1 MYQEYFT
8 EEHQIFRTS
17 IRKFVEKE
25 IKPHIDQWEDEELF
39 PVELYKKAAD
49 AGFLGLEY
57 PEAYGGS
64 PCDKF
69 MNIAYTEEM
78 IRAGSVGLVAGL
90 GSYSIAMPPVLSMGT
105 EEQKQKFLVPVL
117 KGEKI
122 SALGI
127 TEPNAGSDVANIR
140 TRAVRNGDHYIVNG
154 SKTFITS
161 GCRAHFI
168 TTAVRT
174 GGAGYKGVSLLMIDS
189 STPGFTVAKKIRK
202 MGWNAS
208 DTAELSFVDCRVPVE
223 NMLGGEGQGFVGIMI
238 NFQNERLAL
247 AVMAHAVAE
256 LALEE
261 SIKYA
266 KTREAFG
273 RTLSG
278 FQVTRHKLVDM
289 ATQVEVAKQFNYR
302 VAAKMQAGQN
312 AIREVAHAACRSDE
326 GCRDED
332 DARIVHGQALR
343 ERDRREGCRRL
354 RPDSRRLWL
363 CPGISG
369 GAALPGFPYS
379 RHRRRNNRNH
389 EGDHQ

>member
-1 MYQEYFT
+1 
-8 EEHQIFRTS
+8 
-17 IRKFVEKE
+17 
-25 IKPHIDQWEDEELF
+25 
-39 PVELYKKAAD
+39 
-49 AGFLGLEY
+49 
-57 PEAYGGS
+57 
-64 PCDKF
+64 
-69 MNIAYTEEM
+69 
-78 IRAGSVGLVAGL
+78 
-90 GSYSIAMPPVLSMGT
+90 MGT
-105 EEQKQKFLVPVL
+105 EKQKQKFLVPIL

-302 VAAKMQAGQN
+302 VAAKMQAGQD
-312 AIREVAHAACRSDE
+312 AIRDVSMAKNFACEVCDKVVY
-326 GCRDED
+326 
-332 DARIVHGQALR
+332 DAVQIHGGYGYAR
-343 ERDRREGCRRL
+343 EYLVERL
-354 RPDSRRLWL
+354 YRDSRIL
-363 CPGISG
+363 GIG
-369 GAALPGFPYS
+369 GGTTEIMKEIISKVSQF
-379 RHRRRNNRNH
+379 
-389 EGDHQ
+389 

>member
-1 MYQEYFT
+1 MKMEVFMYQEYFT

-17 IRKFVEKE
+17 VRKFVEKE
-25 IKPHIDQWEDEELF
+25 IKPHIDHWEDEELF

-78 IRAGSVGLVAGL
+78 VRAGSVGLVAGL

-105 EEQKQKFLVPVL
+105 EKQKQKFLVPVL

-208 DTAELSFVDCRVPVE
+208 DTAELSFMDCRVPVE

-289 ATQVEVAKQFNYR
+289 ATRVEVAKQFNYR
-302 VAAKMQAGQN
+302 VAAKMQAGQD
-312 AIREVAHAACRSDE
+312 AIRDVSMAKNFACEVCDKVVY
-326 GCRDED
+326 
-332 DARIVHGQALR
+332 DAVQIHGGYGYAR
-343 ERDRREGCRRL
+343 EYLVERL
-354 RPDSRRLWL
+354 YRDSRIL
-363 CPGISG
+363 GIG
-369 GAALPGFPYS
+369 GGTTEIMKEIISKVSQF
-379 RHRRRNNRNH
+379 
-389 EGDHQ
+389 

>member
-17 IRKFVEKE
+17 VRKFVEKE
-25 IKPHIDQWEDEELF
+25 IKPHIDHWEDEELF

-289 ATQVEVAKQFNYR
+289 ATKVEVAKQFNYR
-302 VAAKMQAGQN
+302 VAAKMQAGQD
-312 AIREVAHAACRSDE
+312 AIRDVSMAKNFACEVCDKVVY
-326 GCRDED
+326 
-332 DARIVHGQALR
+332 DAVQIHGGYGYAR
-343 ERDRREGCRRL
+343 EYLVERL
-354 RPDSRRLWL
+354 YRDSRIL
-363 CPGISG
+363 GIG
-369 GAALPGFPYS
+369 GGTTEIMKEIISKVSQF
-379 RHRRRNNRNH
+379 
-389 EGDHQ
+389 

>member
-25 IKPHIDQWEDEELF
+25 IKPHIDHWEDEELF

-105 EEQKQKFLVPVL
+105 EKQKQKFLVPVL

-302 VAAKMQAGQN
+302 VAAKMQAGQD
-312 AIREVAHAACRSDE
+312 AIRDVSMAKNFACEVCDKVVY
-326 GCRDED
+326 
-332 DARIVHGQALR
+332 DAVQIHGGYGYAR
-343 ERDRREGCRRL
+343 EYLVERL
-354 RPDSRRLWL
+354 YRDSRIL
-363 CPGISG
+363 GIG
-369 GAALPGFPYS
+369 GGTTEIMKEIISKVS
-379 RHRRRNNRNH
+379 RF
-389 EGDHQ
+389 

>member
-105 EEQKQKFLVPVL
+105 EKQKQKFLVPVL

-302 VAAKMQAGQN
+302 VAAKMQAGQD
-312 AIREVAHAACRSDE
+312 AIRDVSMAKNFACEVCDKVVY
-326 GCRDED
+326 
-332 DARIVHGQALR
+332 DAVQIHGGYGYAR
-343 ERDRREGCRRL
+343 EYLVERL
-354 RPDSRRLWL
+354 YRDSRIL
-363 CPGISG
+363 GIG
-369 GAALPGFPYS
+369 GGTTEIMKEIISKVSQF
-379 RHRRRNNRNH
+379 
-389 EGDHQ
+389 

>member
-17 IRKFVEKE
+17 VRKFVEKE

-105 EEQKQKFLVPVL
+105 EKQKQKFLVPVL
-117 KGEKI
+117 KGGKI

-289 ATQVEVAKQFNYR
+289 ATRVEVAKQFNYR
-302 VAAKMQAGQN
+302 VAAKMQAGQD
-312 AIREVAHAACRSDE
+312 AIRDVSMAKNFACEVCDKVVY
-326 GCRDED
+326 
-332 DARIVHGQALR
+332 DAVQIHGGYGYAR
-343 ERDRREGCRRL
+343 EYLVERL
-354 RPDSRRLWL
+354 YRDSRIL
-363 CPGISG
+363 GIG
-369 GAALPGFPYS
+369 GGTTEIMKEIISKVSQF
-379 RHRRRNNRNH
+379 
-389 EGDHQ
+389 

>member
-1 MYQEYFT
+1 MEVFMYQEYFT

-57 PEAYGGS
+57 PEVYGGS

-105 EEQKQKFLVPVL
+105 EKQKQKFLVPVL
-117 KGEKI
+117 KGGKI

-208 DTAELSFVDCRVPVE
+208 DTAELSFMDCRVPIE

-289 ATQVEVAKQFNYR
+289 ATKVEVAKQFNYR
-302 VAAKMQAGQN
+302 VAAKMQAGQD
-312 AIREVAHAACRSDE
+312 AIRDVSMAKNFACEVCDKVVY
-326 GCRDED
+326 
-332 DARIVHGQALR
+332 DAVQIHGGYGYAR
-343 ERDRREGCRRL
+343 EYLVERL
-354 RPDSRRLWL
+354 YRDSRIL
-363 CPGISG
+363 GIG
-369 GAALPGFPYS
+369 GGTTEIMKEIISKVSQF
-379 RHRRRNNRNH
+379 
-389 EGDHQ
+389 

>member
-17 IRKFVEKE
+17 VRKFVEKE
-25 IKPHIDQWEDEELF
+25 IKPHIDHWEDEELF

-289 ATQVEVAKQFNYR
+289 ATRVEVAKQFNYR
-302 VAAKMQAGQN
+302 VAAKMQAGQD
-312 AIREVAHAACRSDE
+312 AIRDVSMAKNFACEVCDKVVY
-326 GCRDED
+326 
-332 DARIVHGQALR
+332 DAVQIHGGYGYAR
-343 ERDRREGCRRL
+343 EYLVERL
-354 RPDSRRLWL
+354 YRDSRIL
-363 CPGISG
+363 GIG
-369 GAALPGFPYS
+369 GGTTEIMKEIISKVS
-379 RHRRRNNRNH
+379 RF
-389 EGDHQ
+389 

>member
-1 MYQEYFT
+1 MEVFMYQEYFT

-105 EEQKQKFLVPVL
+105 EKQKQKFLVSVL

-289 ATQVEVAKQFNYR
+289 ATKVEVAKQFNYR
-302 VAAKMQAGQN
+302 VAAKMQAGQDS
-312 AIREVAHAACRSDE
+312 IRDVSMAKNFACEVCDKVVY
-326 GCRDED
+326 
-332 DARIVHGQALR
+332 DAVQIHGGYGYAR
-343 ERDRREGCRRL
+343 EYLVERL
-354 RPDSRRLWL
+354 YRDSRIL
-363 CPGISG
+363 GIG
-369 GAALPGFPYS
+369 GGTTEIMKEIISKVS
-379 RHRRRNNRNH
+379 RF
-389 EGDHQ
+389 

>member
-1 MYQEYFT
+1 MYQEYFA

-17 IRKFVEKE
+17 VRKFVEKE

-105 EEQKQKFLVPVL
+105 EKQKQKFLIPVL
-117 KGEKI
+117 KGGKI

-174 GGAGYKGVSLLMIDS
+174 GGTGYKGVSLLMIDS

-289 ATQVEVAKQFNYR
+289 ATKVEVAKQFNYR
-302 VAAKMQAGQN
+302 VAAKMQAGQD
-312 AIREVAHAACRSDE
+312 AIRDVSMAKNFACEVCDKVVY
-326 GCRDED
+326 
-332 DARIVHGQALR
+332 DAVQIHGGYGYAR
-343 ERDRREGCRRL
+343 EYLVERL
-354 RPDSRRLWL
+354 YRDSRIL
-363 CPGISG
+363 GIG
-369 GAALPGFPYS
+369 GGTTEIMKEIISKVSQF
-379 RHRRRNNRNH
+379 
-389 EGDHQ
+389 

>member
-1 MYQEYFT
+1 MKMEVFMYQEYFT

-105 EEQKQKFLVPVL
+105 EKQKQKFLVSVL

-289 ATQVEVAKQFNYR
+289 ATKVEVAKQFNYR
-302 VAAKMQAGQN
+302 VAAKMQAGQDS
-312 AIREVAHAACRSDE
+312 IRDVSMAKNFACEVCDKVVY
-326 GCRDED
+326 
-332 DARIVHGQALR
+332 DAVQIHGGYGYAR
-343 ERDRREGCRRL
+343 EYLVERL
-354 RPDSRRLWL
+354 YRDSRIL
-363 CPGISG
+363 GIG
-369 GAALPGFPYS
+369 GGTTEIMKEIISKVS
-379 RHRRRNNRNH
+379 RF
-389 EGDHQ
+389 

>member
-1 MYQEYFT
+1 MEVFMYQEYFT

-25 IKPHIDQWEDEELF
+25 IKPHIDHWEDEELF

-105 EEQKQKFLVPVL
+105 EKQKQKFLVPVL

-302 VAAKMQAGQN
+302 VAAKMQAGQD
-312 AIREVAHAACRSDE
+312 AIRDVSMAKNFACEVCDKVVY
-326 GCRDED
+326 
-332 DARIVHGQALR
+332 DAVQIHGGYGYAR
-343 ERDRREGCRRL
+343 EYLVERL
-354 RPDSRRLWL
+354 YRDSRIL
-363 CPGISG
+363 GIG
-369 GAALPGFPYS
+369 GGTTEIMKEIISKVSQF
-379 RHRRRNNRNH
+379 
-389 EGDHQ
+389 

>member
-8 EEHQIFRTS
+8 EEHQFFRTS

-105 EEQKQKFLVPVL
+105 EKQKQKFLVSVL

-289 ATQVEVAKQFNYR
+289 ATKVEVAKQFNYR
-302 VAAKMQAGQN
+302 VAAKMQAGQD
-312 AIREVAHAACRSDE
+312 AIRDVSMAKNFACEVCDKVVY
-326 GCRDED
+326 
-332 DARIVHGQALR
+332 DAVQIHGGYGYAR
-343 ERDRREGCRRL
+343 EYLVERL
-354 RPDSRRLWL
+354 YRDSRIL
-363 CPGISG
+363 GIG
-369 GAALPGFPYS
+369 GGTTEIMKEIISKVS
-379 RHRRRNNRNH
+379 RF
-389 EGDHQ
+389 

>member
-17 IRKFVEKE
+17 VRKFVEKE
-25 IKPHIDQWEDEELF
+25 IKPHIDHWEDEELF
-39 PVELYKKAAD
+39 PVELYKKAAN

-105 EEQKQKFLVPVL
+105 EKQKQKFLIPVL

-289 ATQVEVAKQFNYR
+289 ATKVEVAKQFNYR
-302 VAAKMQAGQN
+302 VAAKMQAGQD
-312 AIREVAHAACRSDE
+312 AIRDVSMAKNFACEVCDKVVY
-326 GCRDED
+326 
-332 DARIVHGQALR
+332 DAVQIHGGYGYAR
-343 ERDRREGCRRL
+343 EYLVERL
-354 RPDSRRLWL
+354 YRDSRIL
-363 CPGISG
+363 GIG
-369 GAALPGFPYS
+369 GGTTEIMKEIISKVSQF
-379 RHRRRNNRNH
+379 
-389 EGDHQ
+389 

>member
-1 MYQEYFT
+1 MEVFMYQEYFT

-105 EEQKQKFLVPVL
+105 EKQKQKFLAPVL

-302 VAAKMQAGQN
+302 VAAKMQAGQD
-312 AIREVAHAACRSDE
+312 AIRDVSMAKNFACEVCDKVVY
-326 GCRDED
+326 
-332 DARIVHGQALR
+332 DAVQIHGGYGYAR
-343 ERDRREGCRRL
+343 EYLVERL
-354 RPDSRRLWL
+354 YRDSRIL
-363 CPGISG
+363 GIG
-369 GAALPGFPYS
+369 GGTTEIMKEIISKVSQF
-379 RHRRRNNRNH
+379 
-389 EGDHQ
+389 

>member
-302 VAAKMQAGQN
+302 VAAKMQAGQD
-312 AIREVAHAACRSDE
+312 AIRDVSMAKNFACEVCDKVVY
-326 GCRDED
+326 
-332 DARIVHGQALR
+332 DAVQIHGGYGYAR
-343 ERDRREGCRRL
+343 EYLVERL
-354 RPDSRRLWL
+354 YRDSRIL
-363 CPGISG
+363 GIG
-369 GAALPGFPYS
+369 GGTTEIMKEIISKVS
-379 RHRRRNNRNH
+379 RF
-389 EGDHQ
+389 